1 MAGLS
6 LVEKIKELLHRI
18 AGRSRPMQ
26 NVAREKVM
34 ESWEFSRKMA
44 EELRRELLGDTI
56 FQETVM
62 VSLIVLSVVILIADY
77 TFPAESIQAESIYRV
92 DLLICIVLGL
102 EFAYRLSMSPEKK
115 VFLNRYWYE
124 LLALTPA
131 YLTAMVNIP
140 LLAAFL
146 RLLRLVRVYRVYK
159 VLGKRNIY
167 LHMIVDIIREARILQ
182 LLIVFLVGLS
192 FTSVLAFMAEARSPE
207 AQIKTLGDAFWW
219 SLATVTT
226 VGYGDLVPVTSLGK
240 MIGVVLMLFGIAVL
254 GGFISLTSTS
264 IMRVLS
270 RYQSIM
276 RETALQSDYMKL
288 RYLIS
293 RITELDETEYREM
306 LRLIETIRARTLNK

>member
-1 MAGLS
+1 MAELS
-6 LVEKIKELLHRI
+6 LFKKIREILNKI

-26 NVAREKVM
+26 NVAREKVI

-44 EELRRELLGDTI
+44 EELRRELFGDTV

-102 EFAYRLSMSPEKK
+102 EFSYRLLMSPDKRI
-115 VFLNRYWYE
+115 FLDKYWYE

-159 VLGKRNIY
+159 VLGRRNIY
-167 LHMIVDIIREARILQ
+167 LHMVVDIIREARILQ

-192 FTSVLAFMAEARSPE
+192 FTSVLAFIAEARNPE

-240 MIGVVLMLFGIAVL
+240 IIGVVLMLFGIAIL

-270 RYQSIM
+270 RYQYIM
-276 RETALQSDYMKL
+276 RETALQTNYVKL
-288 RYLIS
+288 RYLVS
-293 RITELDETEYREM
+293 RITELDDEEYDEL
-306 LRLIETIRARTLNK
+306 LRLINDLREYR